1 MIIIQRRYAEF
12 IGKSAYVYLYYMV
25 CLLKFNPEKQQIK
38 ILTDCCK
45 NNLADGACLLVK
57 KSTIAIFDTFKTRK
71 NKFTGEAK
79 RQRGIIAHLAT
90 EQNPELRTRTSIA
103 HAIAR
108 QHGILW
114 QNIYSG
120 IFRDLD
126 EVLIPAGV
134 VREGGRLPLR
144 RGPKALQLEGVPFY
158 ELTDT
163 GILVASSIEELS
175 DNRMKLLH
183 SYISSL
189 SASDSDSKVMKE
201 SMLFLILVAPSFV
214 SKIINEY
221 IYAYS
226 TGEIDSIAPL
236 DIKKMRSVIVK
247 QISVEKELVEAVMTM
262 QQDQRELV
270 TSFFKV
276 LT

>member
-1 MIIIQRRYAEF
+1 
-12 IGKSAYVYLYYMV
+12 V
-25 CLLKFNPEKQQIK
+25 
-38 ILTDCCK
+38 
-45 NNLADGACLLVK
+45 DGAYMQVK

-90 EQNPELRTRTSIA
+90 EQSPDLRTRTSIA
-103 HAIAR
+103 HAIAK

-163 GILVASSIEELS
+163 GILVASSIDELS
-175 DNRMKLLH
+175 NNNRMRLLR

-189 SASDSDSKVMKE
+189 SASDSDSKIMKE
-201 SMLFLILVAPSFV
+201 TMLFLILVAPSFV

-226 TGEIDSIAPL
+226 TGTIDSIAPL
-236 DIKKMRSVIVK
+236 DIKKLRSVISK
-247 QISVEKELVEAVMTM
+247 QIIVEKELVEAVIAM

-270 TSFFKV
+270 TNFFKV

>member
-1 MIIIQRRYAEF
+1 M
-12 IGKSAYVYLYYMV
+12 K
-25 CLLKFNPEKQQIK
+25 
-38 ILTDCCK
+38 D
-45 NNLADGACLLVK
+45 D

-90 EQNPELRTRTSIA
+90 EQSPELRTRTSIA

-158 ELTDT
+158 ELTDS
-163 GILVASSIEELS
+163 GILVASSIEELRY
-175 DNRMKLLH
+175 NRMKLLQSH
-183 SYISSL
+183 ISSL
-189 SASDSDSKVMKE
+189 SASDSNSKLMKE
-201 SMLFLILVAPSFV
+201 GLLFLIVVAPSFV

-226 TGEIDSIAPL
+226 TGAVDNIAPL
-236 DIKKMRSVIVK
+236 DIKKLRSVIAK
-247 QISVEKELVEAVMTM
+247 QITVERELVEAFITM
-262 QQDQRELV
+262 QQDQKELV
-270 TSFFKV
+270 RSFFKV

>member
-1 MIIIQRRYAEF
+1 
-12 IGKSAYVYLYYMV
+12 
-25 CLLKFNPEKQQIK
+25 LKDE
-38 ILTDCCK
+38 
-45 NNLADGACLLVK
+45 

-90 EQNPELRTRTSIA
+90 EQSPELRTRTSIA
-103 HAIAR
+103 HAIAK

-134 VREGGRLPLR
+134 VKEGGRLPLR

-158 ELTDT
+158 ELTDA
-163 GILVASSIEELS
+163 GMLVASAIEELG
-175 DNRMKLLH
+175 DKRMKLLQ

-189 SASDSDSKVMKE
+189 PAGDSSSRTMKE
-201 SMLFLILVAPSFV
+201 SMLFLISAAPSFV
-214 SKIINEY
+214 SKIISEY

-226 TGEIDSIAPL
+226 TGAIDSIVPL
-236 DIKKMRSVIVK
+236 DAKKLKSVIAK
-247 QISVEKELVEAVMTM
+247 QITVEKELVEAFIAM
-262 QQDQRELV
+262 QQDNKDLV
-270 TSFFKV
+270 RNFFKV

>member
-1 MIIIQRRYAEF
+1 M
-12 IGKSAYVYLYYMV
+12 K
-25 CLLKFNPEKQQIK
+25 
-38 ILTDCCK
+38 D
-45 NNLADGACLLVK
+45 D

-90 EQNPELRTRTSIA
+90 EQSPELRTRTSIA
-103 HAIAR
+103 HAIAK

-163 GILVASSIEELS
+163 GILVASSIEELQ
-175 DNRMKLLH
+175 DNRMKLLQSH
-183 SYISSL
+183 ISSL
-189 SASDSDSKVMKE
+189 SATDSNSKVMKE
-201 SMLFLILVAPSFV
+201 GMLFLILVAPSFV

-226 TGEIDSIAPL
+226 TGAIDSIAPL
-236 DIKKMRSVIVK
+236 DIKKLRLVTAK
-247 QISVEKELVEAVMTM
+247 QIAVEKELVEAFITM
-262 QQDQRELV
+262 QQDQKELV
-270 TSFFKV
+270 RNFFKV

>member
-1 MIIIQRRYAEF
+1 M
-12 IGKSAYVYLYYMV
+12 KD
-25 CLLKFNPEKQQIK
+25 EK
-38 ILTDCCK
+38 T
-45 NNLADGACLLVK
+45 
-57 KSTIAIFDTFKTRK
+57 TIAIFDTFKTRR

-90 EQNPELRTRTSIA
+90 EQSPDLRTRTSIA
-103 HAIAR
+103 HAIAK

-134 VREGGRLPLR
+134 VKEGGRLPLR

-163 GILVASSIEELS
+163 GMLVASSIEELG
-175 DNRMKLLH
+175 DKRMEILKT
-183 SYISSL
+183 YISSI
-189 SASDSDSKVMKE
+189 SANDPTSKSMKE
-201 SMLFLILVAPSFV
+201 GMLFLIQVAPSFV
-214 SKIINEY
+214 SKMINEY

-226 TGEIDSIAPL
+226 MGAIESIAPF
-236 DIKKMRSVIVK
+236 DAKKLRSVISPH
-247 QISVEKELVEAVMTM
+247 IIVEKELVESVIAMKDT
-262 QQDQRELV
+262 QRELV
-270 TSFFKV
+270 SNFFKT